1 MQKSKLAVWGG
12 LKIAMKRREAKS
24 KGEMER
30 YTHMNAEFQRIAR
43 RDKKAFL
50 SHQCKEIEENKLDII
65 SFNLVATNCK
75 LARVDIR
82 RFLTQILLLNIIL
95 VFCWCGYFLRT

>member
-1 MQKSKLAVWGG
+1 MAVWGG

-50 SHQCKEIEENKLDII
+50 SHQCKEIEENNKWERLEI
-65 SFNLVATNCK
+65 SSRK
-75 LARVDIR
+75 SEIPR
-82 RFLTQILLLNIIL
+82 
-95 VFCWCGYFLRT
+95 

>member
-75 LARVDIR
+75 PARVDIR

>member
-1 MQKSKLAVWGG
+1 M
-12 LKIAMKRREAKS
+12 KS
-24 KGEMER
+24 KGEKER
-30 YTHMNAEFQRIAR
+30 YKHLNAKFQRIVR